1 MWWTL
6 TFLTELSH
14 ISTNTSALPIDTVA
28 MTIAV
33 RNLTFIMP
41 KTAFL
46 ALPTWITLT
55 FPIDIFPTLAAQD
68 RTNTCKPS
76 KVPPNWHKQNRQTTY
91 NMHTLTPQCSAQVVK
106 HIAQITYI
114 ALPAYQISSPVRY
127 AGYMVISYKCDR
139 DKILSALSEYIN
151 SPRMVHYDR
160 PCYWSG
166 HASPDDR
173 ALLNK

>member
-1 MWWTL
+1 MWQTL

-14 ISTNTSALPIDTVA
+14 ISTDTSALPIDTVT

-41 KTAFL
+41 KTALL

-76 KVPPNWHKQNRQTTY
+76 KVPPNWHKQNRHTTQ
-91 NMHTLTPQCSAQVVK
+91 NMHTLTLPCSTQVLK
-106 HIAQITYI
+106 QIA
-114 ALPAYQISSPVRY
+114 
-127 AGYMVISYKCDR
+127 
-139 DKILSALSEYIN
+139 
-151 SPRMVHYDR
+151 
-160 PCYWSG
+160 
-166 HASPDDR
+166 
-173 ALLNK
+173 

>member
-1 MWWTL
+1 MWPTL

-14 ISTNTSALPIDTVA
+14 ISTDTSALPIDTVT

-41 KTAFL
+41 KTALL
-46 ALPTWITLT
+46 ALPPWITLT

-76 KVPPNWHKQNRQTTY
+76 KVPPNWHKQNTQTTH
-91 NMHTLTPQCSAQVVK
+91 NMHTLTPQCSAQDVK

-114 ALPAYQISSPVRY
+114 ALSAYQIYSPMRY
-127 AGYMVISYKCDR
+127 AGYMMILYKCDR
-139 DKILSALSEYIN
+139 E
-151 SPRMVHYDR
+151 
-160 PCYWSG
+160 G
-166 HASPDDR
+166 
-173 ALLNK
+173 